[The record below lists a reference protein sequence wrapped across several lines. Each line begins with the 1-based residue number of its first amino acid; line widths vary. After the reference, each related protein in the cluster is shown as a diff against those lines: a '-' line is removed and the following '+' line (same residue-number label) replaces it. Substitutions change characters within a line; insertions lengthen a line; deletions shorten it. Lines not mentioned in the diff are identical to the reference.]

1 MKSRVVG
8 GGVFM
13 KFELLV
19 AIRYLRAKR
28 KQAVISLI
36 TLISVVGVAA
46 GVAALII
53 ALAINAGFR
62 EDLKKKLLGAQADV
76 SLIAR
81 GRAGIPDYMQVTTEV
96 EQVPGVIFAAPAVYE
111 TVLVTSETQSKG
123 VVLKG
128 ILPEMESRLS
138 ALSSNMV
145 EGSLKDFHDDSI
157 IIGKELATSL
167 GTFKGDHLRITSVE
181 TRLTPVG
188 AVPRYRIFEVAG
200 LFSSGL
206 YDYDSS
212 WVYVPLATAQRLI
225 GSGDVVKTIEVKV
238 NNLDEAKIIG
248 QKIIDRLG
256 GDLDFTDWMT
266 MNRSIFQALRLERL
280 VMFITIG
287 LIVLVAAL
295 NIVATLIMMVL
306 EKTRDIA
313 ILMSMGAT
321 NDNVRR
327 IFILQGV
334 IIGVIGT
341 FFGVVIGQIA
351 CQLADRYHLISLA
364 PDVYT
369 IAYVPFKAAPLD
381 SIIVSVAAIFISF
394 LATLYPSA
402 AASKLQPV
410 EALRY
415 E

>member
-1 MKSRVVG
+1 
-8 GGVFM
+8 M

-36 TLISVVGVAA
+36 TVISIIGVAA

-53 ALAINAGFR
+53 SLAITAGFA
-62 EDLKKKLLGAQADV
+62 EDLQKKLLGAQPHI
-76 SLIAR
+76 SLLPKGREGIA
-81 GRAGIPDYMQVTTEV
+81 DYMRITKEV
-96 EQVPGVIFAAPAVYE
+96 EQVPGVVFAAPAVFQ
-111 TVLVTSETQSKG
+111 TVLISTEVQNKG

-128 ILPEMESRLS
+128 ILPEMETRMS
-138 ALSSNMV
+138 ALSENMI
-145 EGSLKDFHDDSI
+145 EGSLKEFTENSI
-157 IIGKELATSL
+157 IIGKELASSL
-167 GTFKGDHLRITSVE
+167 GTFKGDRVKIVSGE
-181 TRLTPVG
+181 TRLTPLG
-188 AVPRYRIFEVAG
+188 GVPRTRSFQVTG
-200 LFSSGL
+200 LFSAGL
-206 YDYDSS
+206 YEYDSS
-212 WVYVPLATAQRLI
+212 WVYVPIAAAQRLL
-225 GSGDVVKTIEVKV
+225 GLNDVASTIEVKV
-238 NNLDEAKIIG
+238 GDIYQARVIG
-248 QKIIDRLG
+248 RKIIDRFGSNLE
-256 GDLDFTDWMT
+256 FTDWMT
-266 MNRSIFQALRLERL
+266 MNQSIFQALRLERL
-280 VMFITIG
+280 VTAITIG

-321 NDNVRR
+321 KDKIRG

-341 FFGVVIGQIA
+341 FCGVVIGQTV
-351 CQLADRYHLISLA
+351 CYFADKYHLIGLA

-369 IAYVPFKAAPLD
+369 IAYVPFRAEPVD
-381 SIIVSVAAIFISF
+381 SIIVAVSAVLISF

-402 AASKLQPV
+402 AASRLQPV

>member
-1 MKSRVVG
+1 
-8 GGVFM
+8 M

-36 TLISVVGVAA
+36 TLISVIGVGA

-76 SLIAR
+76 SLLPKDRVGGIA
-81 GRAGIPDYMQVTTEV
+81 DYMRIVKEV
-96 EQVPGVIFAAPAVYE
+96 EQVPGVVFAAPAVYQK
-111 TVLVTSETQSKG
+111 VLLSSEAQSSG

-128 ILPEMESRLS
+128 IIPEMESRLS
-138 ALSSNMV
+138 ALSQNMTD
-145 EGSLKDFHDDSI
+145 GSLNDFKDDSI
-157 IIGKELATSL
+157 IIGKELSKTL
-167 GTFKGDHLRITSVE
+167 GTFKGDHLRVISIG
-181 TRLTPVG
+181 TRLTPYG
-188 AVPRYRIFEVAG
+188 PVPINRVFEVSG
-200 LFSSGL
+200 LFESGL

-212 WVYVPLATAQRLI
+212 WVYVPLGAAQRLF
-225 GSGDVVKTIEVKV
+225 GYGDVASTIEVRIKDVDQAKV
-238 NNLDEAKIIG
+238 IG
-248 QKIIDRLG
+248 QKIIDRVGSNLE
-256 GDLDFTDWMT
+256 FNDWMT
-266 MNRSIFQALRLERL
+266 MNQTIFQALRLERL

-321 NDNVRR
+321 NDNIRR

-341 FFGVVIGQIA
+341 FFGVIVGQVV
-351 CQLADRYHLISLA
+351 CYFADKYHLISLA

-381 SIIVSVAAIFISF
+381 SAIVAAVAILISF

-402 AASKLQPV
+402 AASHLQPV

>member
-1 MKSRVVG
+1 
-8 GGVFM
+8 M

-19 AIRYLRAKR
+19 AIRYLKAKR

-36 TLISVVGVAA
+36 TIISIIGVGA

-62 EDLKKKLLGAQADV
+62 EDLQKRLLGAQAHV
-76 SLIAR
+76 SILR
-81 GRAGIPDYMQVTTEV
+81 KDRAGGIADYMRITKEI
-96 EQVPGVIFAAPAVYE
+96 EQVPGVTSAAPAVYQKA
-111 TVLVTSETQSKG
+111 LIYSATQANG
-123 VVLKG
+123 IILKG
-128 ILPEMESRLS
+128 IIPEFESPLS
-138 ALSSNMV
+138 ALSTNMV
-145 EGSLKDFHDDSI
+145 DGSLKDFREDSI
-157 IIGKELATSL
+157 ILGKELSKALGISKGDKVKVVSIETSL
-167 GTFKGDHLRITSVE
+167 
-181 TRLTPVG
+181 TPLG
-188 AVPRYRIFEVAG
+188 AVPRYRTFTVSG
-200 LFSSGL
+200 LFESGL
-206 YDYDSS
+206 YDLDST
-212 WVYVPLATAQRLI
+212 WVYVPLPAAQRLF
-225 GSGDVVKTIEVKV
+225 GLSDEVSTIEVKV
-238 NNLDEAKIIG
+238 SDIYQAKAIG
-248 QKIIDRLG
+248 QKVVDRIG
-256 GDLDFTDWMT
+256 GNFEFTDWMT
-266 MNRSIFQALRLERL
+266 MNQSIFQALQLERIVTL
-280 VMFITIG
+280 ITIG

-321 NDNVRR
+321 KDNIRR

-341 FFGVVIGQIA
+341 VLGVAIGQVVCRIA
-351 CQLADRYHLISLA
+351 DSWHLIRLA
-364 PDVYT
+364 PDIYS

-381 SIIVSVAAIFISF
+381 SAIVATLAVFISF
-394 LATLYPSA
+394 IATLHPSA

>member
-1 MKSRVVG
+1 
-8 GGVFM
+8 M

-36 TLISVVGVAA
+36 TLISVIGVGA

-62 EDLKKKLLGAQADV
+62 EDLQKKLLGAQAHV
-76 SLIAR
+76 SLMPRDRVGGIA
-81 GRAGIPDYMQVTTEV
+81 DYMRITQEV
-96 EQVPGVIFAAPAVYE
+96 EQVPGVVFAAPAVYQ
-111 TVLVTSETQSKG
+111 TVLISSQAQAKG
-123 VVLKG
+123 VILKG
-128 ILPEMESRLS
+128 IIPEMESRLS
-138 ALSSNMV
+138 SLSDNMV
-145 EGSLKDFHDDSI
+145 EGSLKDFHDNSV
-157 IIGKELATSL
+157 IIGKELSKTL
-167 GTFKGDHLRITSVE
+167 GTFKGDHVQVISVE
-181 TRLTPVG
+181 TRLTPLG
-188 AVPRYRIFEVAG
+188 AVPRSRILEVAG
-200 LFSSGL
+200 FFSSGL

-212 WVYVPLATAQRLI
+212 WVYVPLSTAQRLF
-225 GSGDVVKTIEVKV
+225 GLGDVVQTIEVNV
-238 NNLDEAKIIG
+238 NDIYQARTIG
-248 QKIIDRLG
+248 RKIIDRVG
-256 GDLDFTDWMT
+256 GNLEFTDWMT
-266 MNRSIFQALRLERL
+266 MNQSILQALGLERL

-321 NDNVRR
+321 NDNIRG

-341 FFGVVIGQIA
+341 VFGVIVGQVT
-351 CQLADRYHLISLA
+351 CRLADKYHLISLA

-381 SIIVSVAAIFISF
+381 SVIVAASAIIISF